1 MMTSARPIA
10 ISRSRV
16 QTRISLRNECPTEV
30 GSGVAPEVTVGA
42 EDSGTVV
49 AEGCRSSVLC
59 ILSLPRIYNMGI
71 ARDAR
76 CCLAER
82 RFGQRRVLAK
92 GPGRV
97 VVLVTLVIGRTST
110 LGRCLLDVQ
119 TQRLRR
125 PKHSSGKP
133 ATRPPRF

>member
-1 MMTSARPIA
+1 MMTNARPMA
-10 ISRSRV
+10 INRSRV
-16 QTRISLRNECPTEV
+16 QTRISLRSECPAEV
-30 GSGVAPEVTVGA
+30 GSGVAPEVNGGA
-42 EDSGTVV
+42 EGSGTVV

-97 VVLVTLVIGRTST
+97 VALVTLVIGRTST
-110 LGRCLLDVQ
+110 LGRCLSDVQ
-119 TQRLRR
+119 TQHLRR
-125 PKHSSGKP
+125 PERSLG
-133 ATRPPRF
+133 